1 MKTKSH
7 IGSLLIVVLFLFSV
21 DAIAQNLASGKPTE
35 QSSGFNGDR
44 FPANLAVDGNK
55 TNFTHTA
62 TGSANYPSWWVVDLG
77 DVYDIEQINVFNR
90 TSSCCRTRI
99 VGAQLQIATD
109 PNNYEVVSTLNANLE
124 QQFNNINQTAR
135 YVRVYLTTSVLSLAE
150 VEVFG
155 TLHVPPTDDNG
166 GGDDTGGDDTGGGTD
181 DGGGA
186 DDGGSTGNGPSVWT
200 QSGTNINYNDG
211 NVGIGTTTP
220 DEKLAVN
227 GTIHAREV
235 RVDLS
240 GWPDY
245 VFDKNYN
252 LPSLEEI
259 QKHIKEKGHLP
270 NIPSAKEV
278 AENGVELG
286 EMNKLLLEKIE
297 ELTLYI
303 LEMEKKHIYKDA
315 KIMELETRL
324 NKIEKLLKN

>member
-35 QSSGFNGDR
+35 QSSGFNGDK

-155 TLHVPPTDDNG
+155 TLHVPPTDDG
-166 GGDDTGGDDTGGGTD
+166 GGDGD
-181 DGGGA
+181 
-186 DDGGSTGNGPSVWT
+186 STGNGPSVWP

-240 GWPDY
+240 DWPDY

-259 QKHIKEKGHLP
+259 QKHIEEKGHLI

-278 AENGVELG
+278 EENGVELG